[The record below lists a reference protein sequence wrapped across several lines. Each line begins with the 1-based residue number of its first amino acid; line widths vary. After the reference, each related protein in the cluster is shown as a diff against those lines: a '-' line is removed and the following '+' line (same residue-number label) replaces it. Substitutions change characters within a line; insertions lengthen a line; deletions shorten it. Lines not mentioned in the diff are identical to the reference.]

1 MESYEGII
9 EGGVAKFI
17 GPISLPER
25 TKVLIQ
31 PAEPVPAANPVDS
44 DEVIAKQQ
52 AAWRD
57 LFARMNAD
65 PALKRDG
72 DGFSGADHDK
82 VLYGGPNGPA

>member
-31 PAEPVPAANPVDS
+31 PAEPVPVVNPIDS
-44 DEVIAKQQ
+44 DEVIARQQ

-57 LFARMNAD
+57 LFARMEAD
-65 PALKRDG
+65 PDCKGPDDG
-72 DGFSGADHDK
+72 WDAANHDEI
-82 VLYGGPNGPA
+82 LYGGPNGPA

>member
-1 MESYEGII
+1 MESYEGTI
-9 EGGVAKFI
+9 EGGVVKFNV
-17 GPISLPER
+17 PISLPER
-25 TKVLIQ
+25 TKVLVT
-31 PAEPVPAANPVDS
+31 PAEAAPATPRGDS

-57 LFARMNAD
+57 LFARMKAD
-65 PALKRDG
+65 PELKREG

>member
-31 PAEPVPAANPVDS
+31 PAEPAP
-44 DEVIAKQQ
+44 EVNDKGGEDLATRRR
-52 AAWRD
+52 AAWEK
-57 LFARMNAD
+57 LFAEIEAD
-65 PALKRDG
+65 PDCKGPEDG
-72 DGFSGADHDK
+72 WDPANHDDI
-82 VLYGGPNGPA
+82 LYGGPNGPA